1 MPVAVATGIILYAR
15 PQRAYRFTGTQGW
28 DVYGGTGGQGRSE
41 PAPGVLWPGPCV
53 ALLTG
58 LVPAAGPPPAVT
70 PLGRAPTVL
79 PAAPAAEP
87 LCAQAINDVPAR
99 NATATAAR

>member
-1 MPVAVATGIILYAR
+1 MNGGGIGQGGNSEPVALGLL
-15 PQRAYRFTGTQGW
+15 P
-28 DVYGGTGGQGRSE
+28 RSC
-41 PAPGVLWPGPCV
+41 AP
-53 ALLTG
+53 LLAG
-58 LVPAAGPPPAVT
+58 LVPAGGAPPAVT

-87 LCAQAINDVPAR
+87 FCAQAINDVPAR